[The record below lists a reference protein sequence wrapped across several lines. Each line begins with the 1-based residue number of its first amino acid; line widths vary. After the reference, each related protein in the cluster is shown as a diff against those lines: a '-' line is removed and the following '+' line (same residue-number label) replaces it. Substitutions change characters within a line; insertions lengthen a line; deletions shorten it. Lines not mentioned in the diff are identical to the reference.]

1 MQTDEFQA
9 LLSCDEHHWWYVG
22 RRRVIHAQLSRLDVP
37 TGASILD
44 AGCGSGRMMDELA
57 QYGTV
62 SGFDFEEK
70 GVAAARSRGHT
81 DVQQGRLEE
90 IPHPDA
96 AFDLVTC
103 LDVIEHTPDDV
114 VSLRELHRVMRPGGH
129 LLVTVPAYQSLWSS
143 HDVANHHYR
152 RYRRATLLPAAT
164 AAGWEPVTT
173 TYFNS
178 ILFPPAA
185 VVRLAERL
193 RGSAEA
199 RDESHLEMTPQRLDA
214 LLALPM
220 RLEAA
225 VIRRGIA
232 LPFGM
237 SLMGVLRK
245 PAHSPN
251 GRPAAAGAGASH
263 AAAG

>member
-22 RRRVIHAQLSRLDVP
+22 RRRVIHAQLSRLDLP
-37 TGASILD
+37 ADASILD
-44 AGCGSGRMMDELA
+44 AGCGSGRMMDDLTR
-57 QYGTV
+57 YGTV

-70 GVAAARSRGHT
+70 GVQAARSRGHG
-81 DVQQGRLEE
+81 DVQQARVEE
-90 IPHPDA
+90 IPHEDES
-96 AFDLVTC
+96 FDLITC

-114 VSLRELHRVMRPGGH
+114 VSLRELHRVMRPGGQ

-143 HDVANHHYR
+143 HDEANHHFR

-164 AAGWEPVTT
+164 AAGWEPVGT

-185 VVRLAERL
+185 AVRLVERL
-193 RGSAEA
+193 RGGNRRGS
-199 RDESHLEMTPQRLDA
+199 ESHLELTPQKLDP

-225 VIRRGIA
+225 LIRRGIA

-251 GRPAAAGAGASH
+251 GRQVAAGADASR
-263 AAAG
+263 AVAP